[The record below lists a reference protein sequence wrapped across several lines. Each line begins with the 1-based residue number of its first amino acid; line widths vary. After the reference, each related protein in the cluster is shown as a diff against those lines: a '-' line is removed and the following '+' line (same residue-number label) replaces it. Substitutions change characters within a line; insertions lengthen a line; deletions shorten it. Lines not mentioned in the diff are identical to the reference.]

1 MQPIKEL
8 YQKLIA
14 DKRSSNNGRSA
25 FGQSNTSF
33 RFFWLLP
40 CVVLALF
47 SLAVIENNSWRYR
60 KTLLRTSYEPFN
72 GIAAVPQENEES
84 TRKSNVKQKAESPT
98 NISPKTNET
107 KFTLRPDWPKIYQKN
122 PAEQVPEK
130 NICFVHVGKSAGST
144 LSCSLGFLHGR
155 CKKWRRDGSYVIKI
169 PKAPGL
175 LPDSVTNMIHNG
187 WNDCMDQT
195 FSYFL
200 FVVRDPIKRLQS
212 WFTYESPLNT
222 PEGEKYRYWKN
233 IRQ

>member
-1 MQPIKEL
+1 MHSNEALHRKFAAG
-8 YQKLIA
+8 KL
-14 DKRSSNNGRSA
+14 SSNHKSSA
-25 FGQSNTSF
+25 SCKSNQSTISF

-47 SLAVIENNSWRYR
+47 SLSVIDDNSR
-60 KTLLRTSYEPFN
+60 TLLRTSYEPFYEVT
-72 GIAAVPQENEES
+72 ADLKENEDSSSE
-84 TRKSNVKQKAESPT
+84 SNVKSKTDSTT
-98 NISPKTNET
+98 NISTKTNET
-107 KFTLRPDWPKIYQKN
+107 NFSIRPDWPKLYQKY
-122 PAEQVPEK
+122 PADQAPK
-130 NICFVHVGKSAGST
+130 TNICFVHVGKSAGST
-144 LSCSLGFLHGR
+144 LSCYLGFMHGR
-155 CKKWRRDGSYVIKI
+155 CKRWKKDGSPVIKL

-187 WNDCMDQT
+187 WNDCTDQT

-222 PEGEKYRYWKN
+222 PQGEKYRYWKK